1 MELSINFNVDED
13 KEKNKED
20 DSHRRSQRG
29 GIRLFDKCFIFC
41 NSSAT
46 KSPRHKGVI

>member
-1 MELSINFNVDED
+1 MGLSINFNVDED

-29 GIRLFDKCFIFC
+29 RDKI
-41 NSSAT
+41 
-46 KSPRHKGVI
+46 IL